1 MSKMTILVKT
11 PAGLAFGSLVA
22 FLAEKRMEF
31 AVTNDA
37 TNSATNMNNMTIVV
51 KTPAG
56 PAFTSL
62 VAFLAEKIMEFAVTN
77 DVPVA
82 DSETS
87 NAPEASDEERRM
99 MSGRVKREEPDIDAP
114 SNMERVA
121 RNNKRTLASRNVP
134 KTFED
139 HAQLPTK
146 RIKQEEPELQIII
159 PNKGEFGKSKIRCVK
174 VDCVPSCVVYS
185 QDPYFTDLDTPK
197 VENSTSREGA
207 ESMENNIGDVEKEM
221 EELEEQPVAHEKP
234 SSSGTNMIELTRQ
247 RSHEKKNEDNMVP
260 EKESSKKVVCK
271 TCDKSI
277 NGNRLTDRK
286 RHALSHL
293 KLKTWECTI
302 CHNSFSR
309 SENGPRHFKTCHPD
323 VSYVRFVRTTTKEDE
338 EQLRQMNEKCFPN
351 L

>member
-31 AVTNDA
+31 AVTNDG
-37 TNSATNMNNMTIVV
+37 TNSGTNMSNMSIVV

-62 VAFLAEKIMEFAVTN
+62 VAFLADKIMEFAVTN
-77 DVPVA
+77 DAPME
-82 DSETS
+82 DSEAS
-87 NAPEASDEERRM
+87 NASQASEDEPRM
-99 MSGRVKREEPDIDAP
+99 SGGRVKREEPELDAP

-121 RNNKRTLASRNVP
+121 RNNKRLLSSRNVP

-139 HAQLPTK
+139 QSQLPTK
-146 RIKQEEPELQIII
+146 RIKQEEPELPTII
-159 PNKGEFGKSKIRCVK
+159 PNKDS
-174 VDCVPSCVVYS
+174 
-185 QDPYFTDLDTPK
+185 DTPK
-197 VENSTSREGA
+197 VENSRSREGA
-207 ESMENNIGDVEKEM
+207 ESMENNIADVENEM
-221 EELEEQPVAHEKP
+221 EELEEQPVANEKP

-247 RSHEKKNEDNMVP
+247 RSHEKKNEDSMVP
-260 EKESSKKVVCK
+260 ERESSKKVVCK

-323 VSYVRFVRTTTKEDE
+323 LPYVRLVRTT
-338 EQLRQMNEKCFPN
+338 
-351 L
+351 